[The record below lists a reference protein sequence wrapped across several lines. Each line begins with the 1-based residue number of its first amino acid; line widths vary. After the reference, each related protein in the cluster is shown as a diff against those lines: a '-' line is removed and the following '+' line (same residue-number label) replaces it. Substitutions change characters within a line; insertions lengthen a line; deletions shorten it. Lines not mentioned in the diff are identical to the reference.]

1 MSKYHAVRSTGSLP
15 VRIQSVSS
23 STSKKDFSPLITTS
37 GYLTK
42 RSRGFGPHRWQKRWW
57 QLLGDGTLIYF
68 RGEERLKVL
77 GEIDIAHTC
86 YDIRLGADQCD
97 INFPSAV
104 SSSCCFAV
112 HVLKRTYYFYAPT
125 SQEAKKW
132 VESLRESSYLLNRS
146 RPRELSSNP
155 AVQVASEVLETTPPS
170 PPSVPPPP
178 STYKPLPPPPSVPPP
193 LSESTDEGEDEP
205 SDLPGFH
212 NPYYRNH
219 NLSVPDLRYDYY
231 TPNSRWIDGSPR
243 IRQARSRPSSS
254 QSSSSQSYWQRSQSL
269 LGENSHGQQR
279 SSQESPGQRRSFQ
292 GSPGQR
298 HSFQE
303 SPGQRRSFQ
312 ESPGQRRS
320 FQESPGQHHSFQEG
334 PEQGHSSLE
343 NPGQHRLQRN
353 NTHSRQSAPL
363 PHPYYH
369 NFVQRRPSKEKSG
382 QHYPLKDMSK
392 RSSLTQW
399 YASHSNIRDDNK
411 DHMFSATLPSPG
423 KLSRAKWKS
432 ELNTNWVPSFERL
445 EELQQQEE
453 AIRKR
458 LSELKKTEKL
468 SYSHAVPVL
477 PMSPTKNDPP
487 TFPPPLDHPSQSFE
501 SEVQASSTLHD
512 ISNPLE
518 ITQLQKPPK
527 KPPRK
532 APKPVK
538 RRNTPYIYMHYVD
551 DQEEFDYDENDY
563 ENVDENVK
571 PDSPQ
576 APPTSTSQQTSMYW
590 GTSKKSTAIRAHEA
604 NMWVKKELNKV
615 SILVKHNGY

>member
-1 MSKYHAVRSTGSLP
+1 MSKYRAVRGTGSLP

-97 INFPSAV
+97 INFPHAV

-112 HVLKRTYYFYAPT
+112 YILKRTYYFYAPT

-132 VESLRESSYLLNRS
+132 VDSLRESSYLLNRS

-155 AVQVASEVLETTPPS
+155 AVQVASEVLKTTPPP

-178 STYKPLPPPPSVPPP
+178 STYKPLPPPPPVPPP
-193 LSESTDEGEDEP
+193 LSESVDEGEDEP

-243 IRQARSRPSSS
+243 IRQAHSRPSPS
-254 QSSSSQSYWQRSQSL
+254 QSSSSQSYRQRSQSL
-269 LGENSHGQQR
+269 LVENNDGQ
-279 SSQESPGQRRSFQ
+279 
-292 GSPGQR
+292 
-298 HSFQE
+298 HCSFQE
-303 SPGQRRSFQ
+303 SPGQLRSFQ

-320 FQESPGQHHSFQEG
+320 SHDSPGQHHSFQES
-334 PEQGHSSLE
+334 PRQNSSSQE
-343 NPGQHRLQRN
+343 SPGQYRLQRDN
-353 NTHSRQSAPL
+353 AHSRQNATL
-363 PHPYYH
+363 PHQYYD
-369 NFVQRRPSKEKSG
+369 NFVQRRPSKERSG

-392 RSSLTQW
+392 RSSLSQW
-399 YASHSNIRDDNK
+399 YASHNDVRDSNEDW
-411 DHMFSATLPSPG
+411 MFSATLPSPG
-423 KLSRAKWKS
+423 KLSKAKWQS
-432 ELNTNWVPSFERL
+432 ELNTNWAPSFERL

-487 TFPPPLDHPSQSFE
+487 TFPPPLDHHSKSLE
-501 SEVQASSTLHD
+501 SEILTSTLHD

-518 ITQLQKPPK
+518 ITQLRKPPK

-532 APKPVK
+532 SPRPIR
-538 RRNTPYIYMHYVD
+538 RRNTPYIVMYDDVD
-551 DQEEFDYDENDY
+551 DQEEFDYDEND
-563 ENVDENVK
+563 DENVK
-571 PDSPQ
+571 PDSPE

-615 SILVKHNGY
+615 SVLVKHNGY

>member
-37 GYLTK
+37 GYLIK

-104 SSSCCFAV
+104 SSSCCFAIYI
-112 HVLKRTYYFYAPT
+112 LKRTYYFYAPT

-132 VESLRESSYLLNRS
+132 VETLRESSYLLNRS
-146 RPRELSSNP
+146 RSRELSSNP
-155 AVQVASEVLETTPPS
+155 AVQVASEVLKTTPPS

-178 STYKPLPPPPSVPPP
+178 STYKPLPPPPP
-193 LSESTDEGEDEP
+193 LSESTDEGEDKP

-212 NPYYRNH
+212 NPYYCNH

-243 IRQARSRPSSS
+243 IRQAHSRPLSS

-269 LGENSHGQQR
+269 LAENSHGQRR
-279 SSQESPGQRRSFQ
+279 SSQESPGK
-292 GSPGQR
+292 R
-298 HSFQE
+298 HSFQGI
-303 SPGQRRSFQ
+303 PGQH
-312 ESPGQRRS
+312 RS
-320 FQESPGQHHSFQEG
+320 FQESPGQHRSFQESPGQCHSSPEGPGQHHSFQDS
-334 PEQGHSSLE
+334 PEQHRSSLE
-343 NPGQHRLQRN
+343 NPGQHRLQRDT
-353 NTHSRQSAPL
+353 THSRQSAPIL
-363 PHPYYH
+363 HPYYD
-369 NFVQRRPSKEKSG
+369 NFVQRHPSKEKSG

-399 YASHSNIRDDNK
+399 CASHSDIRDDSK
-411 DHMFSATLPSPG
+411 GSMFSSTLPSPG

-432 ELNTNWVPSFERL
+432 ELNTDWVPNFERL

-477 PMSPTKNDPP
+477 PLSPAKNEPP

-501 SEVQASSTLHD
+501 SEVQTSSTLHD

-518 ITQLQKPPK
+518 IKQVRKPPR

-532 APKPVK
+532 APKPV
-538 RRNTPYIYMHYVD
+538 RRQNTPYIGMYDVE

-563 ENVDENVK
+563 ENLE

-576 APPTSTSQQTSMYW
+576 PPSTSTSQQTSTYW
-590 GTSKKSTAIRAHEA
+590 GTSKKSTAIRAYEA

-615 SILVKHNGY
+615 SVL